1 MGKYHTDNSLEQLII
16 DEEKANNK
24 YKKMITKSKKNKVN
38 KIFNLSKENNKSYR
52 LLPNLSNER
61 DANISLLNT
70 LSYIKF
76 TPSPIKTELHE
87 EKCINKKNEKEE
99 DGQRISLIIRDIEK
113 DFKLDKKSKL
123 YDSDTDSDYM

>member
-38 KIFNLSKENNKSYR
+38 KILNLSKENNKSYR

-76 TPSPIKTELHE
+76 TPPPIKTELHE

>member
-113 DFKLDKKSKL
+113 DFKLDKKGKL